1 MAINTCFAGI
11 IGANGQDGFLM
22 TKFLLNKKK
31 RVVAIVRSKN
41 KLLTNLKKIYKKK
54 LEIIVIEKF
63 ENRSFENVLKKYS
76 FNKIFFFAGYSKIP
90 TNRIEKQICKDSNY
104 KIFEIFLKSC
114 LNLQIKSKILYL
126 SSSEVFGSN
135 QTTMKYE
142 ESKLV
147 GSNCYSKCKIK
158 SLKLINK
165 FRKKYNLYISN
176 AICYN
181 HESRFTPKNHLIRK
195 IIKKFKNRKKNIIIY
210 NPDEKRN
217 ISHADDFLPFFL
229 KVLNL
234 RRSDNYIFANN
245 QNISVKNIVE
255 YYNKIFN
262 KKIIFKSKKHN
273 LSRMAN
279 NKKLISRLNY
289 KPKFNSNK
297 VLDTMLYY
305 DNKKL
310 FYK

>member
-1 MAINTCFAGI
+1 MTKNSSFAGV

-31 RVVAIVRSKN
+31 KVVAIIRSKN
-41 KLLTNLKKIYKKK
+41 KLLTKLKKIYKKK
-54 LEIIVIEKF
+54 LEIVVIKKF
-63 ENRSFENVLKKYS
+63 ENQSYKKILKKYL
-76 FNKIFFFAGYSKIP
+76 FNQIFFFAGYSKIP
-90 TNRIEKQICKDSNY
+90 TNRIERQICKDSNY

-114 LNLQIKSKILYL
+114 LKLKLKSKILYL

-135 QTTMKYE
+135 QTTKKNE
-142 ESKLV
+142 QSKLV

-158 SLKLINK
+158 SFKLINK
-165 FRKKYNLYISN
+165 FRKKYNLHISN

-181 HESRFTPKNHLIRK
+181 HESQFTPKNHLIRN
-195 IIKKFKNRKKNIIIY
+195 IIKKFKTRKKNIIIY
-210 NPDEKRN
+210 NPEEMRN
-217 ISHADDFLPFFL
+217 ISHTEDFLPVFL

-234 RRSDNYIFANN
+234 KKSGNYIFANN
-245 QNISVKNIVE
+245 QNISVRNIVE

-262 KKIIFKSKKHN
+262 KKIIYKSKKYK

-279 NKKLISRLNY
+279 NKKIVSSLNY
-289 KPKFNSNK
+289 KPKFNLNK
-297 VLDTMLYY
+297 ILNTMLYY